1 MNAFINIFFISV
13 FIFMALFF
21 NIPNID
27 NENYILHKIIISIL
41 LFVYQFL
48 LIIINNLKSQ
58 CQINIWNVFYQ
69 GLETAVI
76 GFIAYSIYTDLQF
89 MNLITKPLNPNIQ
102 YLYIT
107 AIIASLLFALNSLK
121 ALSGFMPYQCV
132 HSSQSVQTNNTQTE
146 ES

>member
-1 MNAFINIFFISV
+1 
-13 FIFMALFF
+13 MALFF